1 MTEKW
6 TNFMT
11 LFSATLEKYGASFPS
26 EEEMRTL
33 LESIKEA
40 FNDDIDNSDVSLQ
53 KRDAMKLYNEML
65 QKKLEYIYSQ
75 CKNKHSTNS

>member
-11 LFSATLEKYGASFPS
+11 LFSATLEKYGATFPS
-26 EEEMRTL
+26 EEEMRAL

-40 FNDDIDNSDVSLQ
+40 SNDDIDNLHISQQEKV
-53 KRDAMKLYNEML
+53 AMKLYNEML
-65 QKKLEYIYSQ
+65 QKNLEYIYSQ
-75 CKNKHSTNS
+75 CKNKHSTN

>member
-6 TNFMT
+6 TNFVA
-11 LFSATLEKYGASFPS
+11 LFSATLEKYGISFPS

-40 FNDDIDNSDVSLQ
+40 SNDDIDKLHISQQEKVS
-53 KRDAMKLYNEML
+53 MKLYNEML

-75 CKNKHSTNS
+75 CRNKQSL